1 MEAGHPRA
9 KCVCT
14 QVIRVLGF
22 LGALDPYKHK
32 QNQRSSNVKGA
43 GPVTEAT
50 DRSKGSAKDE
60 TSETLISLASGNLE
74 EFYPMVAVA
83 AVMRILKDQSLS
95 QHHHMVIQSL
105 AFIFKSLGI
114 KSVPYLSQIMPPF
127 LSAISTCDPNFREVC
142 LGAD

>member
-1 MEAGHPRA
+1 MWSF
-9 KCVCT
+9 CT

-50 DRSKGSAKDE
+50 DQAKLSAKDE

-83 AVMRILKDQSLS
+83 ALMRILKDQSLA
-95 QHHHMVIQSL
+95 QNHHMVIQSL

-114 KSVPYLSQIMPPF
+114 KSVPYLPQIMPPF

-142 LGAD
+142 WGMG

>member
-1 MEAGHPRA
+1 M
-9 KCVCT
+9 

-32 QNQRSSNVKGA
+32 MNQFSTATSKGESGA
-43 GPVTEAT
+43 VTEGL
-50 DRSKGSAKDE
+50 DQKKDKVKE
-60 TSETLISLASGNLE
+60 SQSETLSSLASLE
-74 EFYPMVAVA
+74 DFYPMVSIA
-83 AVMRILKDQSLS
+83 ALIHILRDQSLS

-127 LSAISTCDPNFREVC
+127 ISAIRTCDPAFRDVRHMYPQVHA
-142 LGAD
+142 LAHAH

>member
-1 MEAGHPRA
+1 M
-9 KCVCT
+9 
-14 QVIRVLGF
+14 IRVLGF

-32 QNQRSSNVKGA
+32 QNQRSSTVKGA
-43 GPVTEAT
+43 GPVNEST
-50 DRSKGSAKDE
+50 DRAKGAAKDE

-83 AVMRILKDQSLS
+83 ALMRILKDQSLA
-95 QHHHMVIQSL
+95 QQHHMVIQSL

-127 LSAISTCDPNFREVC
+127 LSAINTCDPNFREVC
-142 LGAD
+142 WVASYPVCSSYFWWE